1 LHGRVVV
8 GNVQADDDIELSRR
22 EMNCTAGWCVVTGG
36 VSSASRGDGAAVIEI
51 RWIADETPWLA
62 ASHLLE
68 TKRGGASGN
77 A

>member
-1 LHGRVVV
+1 M
-8 GNVQADDDIELSRR
+8 APP
-22 EMNCTAGWCVVTGG
+22 
-36 VSSASRGDGAAVIEI
+36 VIEI
-51 RWIADETPWLA
+51 RRSTDETPWLA